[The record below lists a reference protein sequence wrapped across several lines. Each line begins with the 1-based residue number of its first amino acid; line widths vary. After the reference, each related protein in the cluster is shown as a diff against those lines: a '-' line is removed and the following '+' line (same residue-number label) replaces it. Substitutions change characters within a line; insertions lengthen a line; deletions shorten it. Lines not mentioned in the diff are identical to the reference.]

1 MIGVAPNGWTPSRS
15 SSAVT
20 LPSSIPA
27 AAASASVLAASP
39 GWALSAGVISAVVG
53 ERAERVVC
61 ARTSAEQARSRSPVV
76 AGRCWGPGVRGVRKA
91 HPAERRDVRATLRR
105 SGAAWTLDRDPAAVL
120 AVHDARRRPS
130 GDRSHDR
137 DRSGHGSGRPCRFP
151 LRARLGRRPSAS
163 RATRRAVASAG
174 GSERALLEGRQAWS
188 SSNSTPSD
196 GPSEAHQTAGLRR
209 SRRLD
214 VRVRS
219 SSQQQRDPSR
229 ARLLLAQGK
238 QARRSCVPR

>member
-1 MIGVAPNGWTPSRS
+1 MIGVAHNGWAPSRS

-105 SGAAWTLDRDPAAVL
+105 SGAAWTLDLDPAAVL

-151 LRARLGRRPSAS
+151 LSARLGRGGAARSSLRRLPHFVQGAS
-163 RATRRAVASAG
+163 DLGLGTARCAEPQEAASGAGSAG
-174 GSERALLEGRQAWS
+174 R
-188 SSNSTPSD
+188 
-196 GPSEAHQTAGLRR
+196 LRR
-209 SRRLD
+209 
-214 VRVRS
+214 
-219 SSQQQRDPSR
+219 P
-229 ARLLLAQGK
+229 
-238 QARRSCVPR
+238 C

>member
-1 MIGVAPNGWTPSRS
+1 MIGVAHNGWTPSRS

-105 SGAAWTLDRDPAAVL
+105 SGAAWTLDLDPAAVL

-130 GDRSHDR
+130 GDRSHES
-137 DRSGHGSGRPCRFP
+137 RSIRTRK
-151 LRARLGRRPSAS
+151 RASLSVPAKRSLGTRLGRSIRSALTL
-163 RATRRAVASAG
+163 AFASQKEACRTLPPG
-174 GSERALLEGRQAWS
+174 LLQVVRSESEPMPGQSAALRALR
-188 SSNSTPSD
+188 
-196 GPSEAHQTAGLRR
+196 
-209 SRRLD
+209 
-214 VRVRS
+214 
-219 SSQQQRDPSR
+219 
-229 ARLLLAQGK
+229 
-238 QARRSCVPR
+238 

>member
-1 MIGVAPNGWTPSRS
+1 MIGVAHNGWAPSRS

-105 SGAAWTLDRDPAAVL
+105 SGAAWTLDLDPAAVL

-151 LRARLGRRPSAS
+151 LSARLGRPGAARAASGHTPAYGSDCSSRRP
-163 RATRRAVASAG
+163 
-174 GSERALLEGRQAWS
+174 GSERSRES
-188 SSNSTPSD
+188 S
-196 GPSEAHQTAGLRR
+196 QTGVCPTVVGDA
-209 SRRLD
+209 
-214 VRVRS
+214 RS
-219 SSQQQRDPSR
+219 SCRTGVPQHTSR
-229 ARLLLAQGK
+229 
-238 QARRSCVPR
+238 

>member
-1 MIGVAPNGWTPSRS
+1 MIGVAHNGWTPSRS

-76 AGRCWGPGVRGVRKA
+76 AGRCWGPGIRGVRKA

-105 SGAAWTLDRDPAAVL
+105 SGAAWTLDLDPAAVL

-151 LRARLGRRPSAS
+151 LSARLGRAS
-163 RATRRAVASAG
+163 IVHVRGARALASRSGSGSQRSVGQGAGSSSMAIETGARRRHLHSPGRSSGPPRATRGAPRA
-174 GSERALLEGRQAWS
+174 
-188 SSNSTPSD
+188 ST
-196 GPSEAHQTAGLRR
+196 R
-209 SRRLD
+209 
-214 VRVRS
+214 
-219 SSQQQRDPSR
+219 
-229 ARLLLAQGK
+229 
-238 QARRSCVPR
+238 

>member
-1 MIGVAPNGWTPSRS
+1 MIGVAHNDWTPSRS

-76 AGRCWGPGVRGVRKA
+76 AGRCWGSGVRGVRKA

-105 SGAAWTLDRDPAAVL
+105 SGAAWTLDLDPAAVL

-130 GDRSHDR
+130 GDRSHES
-137 DRSGHGSGRPCRFP
+137 RSIRTRKRASLSVPAKRSLGTRRIRAATP
-151 LRARLGRRPSAS
+151 LLARLLHRHSVGALTGRAASPSHGLRS
-163 RATRRAVASAG
+163 RNREKEQSR
-174 GSERALLEGRQAWS
+174 RALLLVVL
-188 SSNSTPSD
+188 SD
-196 GPSEAHQTAGLRR
+196 SDLGA
-209 SRRLD
+209 
-214 VRVRS
+214 
-219 SSQQQRDPSR
+219 
-229 ARLLLAQGK
+229 
-238 QARRSCVPR
+238 